1 MLASVLQAASQRFR
15 RFLALQRSNFSP
27 GRSSVCGKAAVSG
40 SLRATRRAT
49 TARYSSTAGRDKS
62 ARRST
67 PRRLP
72 GLCAARARRPPARAR
87 RGRPVINNTLLDLFV
102 SGIASM
108 ASRPTPS
115 ARRLHA
121 RAAAAAR
128 VRPAARARRRSRG
141 GPCRG
146 TGRRRRRVLWS
157 ASARGGARRARASR
171 GCTTRK

>member
-1 MLASVLQAASQRFR
+1 MLLNRAHPRPAGLVSTTFRARQNGFYKSAGCVRNQSKRLLRQVTAALTVLGDQAIGINARAPEPEKSIRVG
-15 RFLALQRSNFSP
+15 ANM
-27 GRSSVCGKAAVSG
+27 GRSKLSICGKVAVSG

-108 ASRPTPS
+108 ASRPT
-115 ARRLHA
+115 L
-121 RAAAAAR
+121 
-128 VRPAARARRRSRG
+128 
-141 GPCRG
+141 
-146 TGRRRRRVLWS
+146 L
-157 ASARGGARRARASR
+157 
-171 GCTTRK
+171 TR